1 MWSVGVIVPLREIY
15 KPESALTH
23 WVRRVPAYGA
33 AVLASGAALGLSL
46 LIPSIA
52 DKPFFLLFFLATA
65 GCAWLFGIASGLT
78 SIVLNTLALIYFVLL
93 PRHSLRLADT
103 DDVVRLSV
111 FVIASGAIAWAMARL
126 RSTQQALTLAQ
137 ERFELAHE
145 IAKIW
150 SWELDLATGKV
161 TWSSTVKRRAG
172 QHEDPVQIW
181 LELVHADDRDRVMA
195 ALKRAVE
202 TGKPYEVEFRATLPD
217 GSLRWIASSGEFY
230 KNPKGQQRMIGVNV
244 DITVRKQTEK
254 ALEAAAKGELAGEL
268 AHQINNPMQGLMHA
282 LYLLHQQVSGSELTQ
297 YSGVAQ
303 SEAERVS
310 QLVKEILRLYSEPRR
325 AF

>member
-65 GCAWLFGIASGLT
+65 GCAWLYGIASGLT
-78 SIVLNTLALIYFVLL
+78 SILLNTLALIYFVLP
-93 PRHSLRLADT
+93 PRHSLRLADS

-111 FVIASGAIAWAMARL
+111 FVVASGAIAWAMARL

-181 LELVHADDRDRVMA
+181 LELVHADAWIDVPRRHLARDDALLHRPCPGTGILVCDQRHRRDRIRLMA
-195 ALKRAVE
+195 LLAFRLENRRDVLGVRHALGCVGRE
-202 TGKPYEVEFRATLPD
+202 HGRGDRQNSTD
-217 GSLRWIASSGEFY
+217 
-230 KNPKGQQRMIGVNV
+230 GQQ
-244 DITVRKQTEK
+244 T
-254 ALEAAAKGELAGEL
+254 
-268 AHQINNPMQGLMHA
+268 
-282 LYLLHQQVSGSELTQ
+282 LHQLPP
-297 YSGVAQ
+297 
-303 SEAERVS
+303 
-310 QLVKEILRLYSEPRR
+310 LR
-325 AF
+325 